1 MKIDPQRDFLRHL
14 LATIVFRGGV
24 AVSGAAAEF
33 GGFKIKETIRTPAEL
48 LAHIGDLLE
57 GSLYL
62 FTGEF
67 MYLNS
72 PPLEWEAGVT
82 RFYKA
87 ARELDLYLSS
97 DEPLH
102 QPIDKVAQGPMA
114 DALTH
119 IGQIILLR
127 RAAGTPVQTENYF
140 SAELVPGDF

>member
-1 MKIDPQRDFLRHL
+1 MMNDPNREYLRHL

-24 AVSGAAAEF
+24 AVSGAGADF
-33 GGFKIKETIRTPAEL
+33 GSFKIEETIRTPAEL

-62 FTGEF
+62 FKGEF
-67 MYLNS
+67 IYLNS
-72 PPLEWEAGVT
+72 PPLEWEAGLI

-87 ARELDLYLSS
+87 ARELDKYLSS
-97 DEPLH
+97 EAPLH
-102 QPIDKVAQGPMA
+102 QPIDKVMQGPMA

-127 RAAGTPVQTENYF
+127 RAAGLPVDAENYF
-140 SAELVPGDF
+140 AAELVAGDF